1 MTLTVSP
8 ELERGLTA
16 VASTM
21 QRDPQAVL
29 DDMLA
34 ACVEDEATFLAAVQ
48 EGKDDVAQGR
58 LVAHAEVF
66 AKLEKKLLDKY
77 GVRV

>member
-1 MTLTVSP
+1 MTLTVHP
-8 ELERGLTA
+8 DLEKKLAAIAG
-16 VASTM
+16 

-29 DDMLA
+29 DEIVEGY
-34 ACVEDEATFLAAVQ
+34 VEDEADFMAAVQ
-48 EGKDDVAQGR
+48 EGKDAAARGELIPHD
-58 LVAHAEVF
+58 EVF